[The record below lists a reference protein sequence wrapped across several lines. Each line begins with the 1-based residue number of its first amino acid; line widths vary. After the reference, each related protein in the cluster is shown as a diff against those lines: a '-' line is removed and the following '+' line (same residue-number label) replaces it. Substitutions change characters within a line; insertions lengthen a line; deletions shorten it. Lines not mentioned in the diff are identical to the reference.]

1 MGIKL
6 KFKNQTLK
14 EMIKDKIH
22 VCKIDHAVVDKI
34 YTLPYRFKVYV
45 NRFYCKLTYTH
56 VSYEMVYYL
65 IILTGMWSKM
75 LYHISGNCRDDL
87 IFTTSFKSHK

>member
-1 MGIKL
+1 MGIEL

-14 EMIKDKIH
+14 EIIKDKIH
-22 VCKIDHAVVDKI
+22 VCKIDHAVVDNI

-56 VSYEMVYYL
+56 VSYYL
-65 IILTGMWSKM
+65 IILTGMWLKM

-87 IFTTSFKSHK
+87 ILTISLNHK